1 MSTAASKDVKR
12 WCGNRHLS
20 LIRPPVQRALLWSLP
35 SFCFFSLARA
45 EAVAEMCHNI
55 ADDLGAS
62 SCTEVLNENGKGFRL
77 VGTLEQPLRFN
88 DMGFDD
94 NMVGLSAGSQSVCML
109 AAFGNGGVVPQ
120 NCVPIIGAQADEFN
134 GSPEQHYFGMEGFDC
149 GYNFMPF
156 AEGSTISWSFPLGN
170 SCISDADLDLGL
182 TSLYCHFQM
191 SCELGSTTTTTGPE
205 TTISSTSTFVT
216 STISTLTLTTRTA
229 TNTYTSATT
238 SMTEVT
244 STSTST
250 LVTTAAST
258 RISTAAQTSVQLVT
272 TQATEES
279 TTQSTTV
286 LSTAATTATSATS
299 ATSATTATTAAPATV
314 ATTAAPS
321 ESSTV
326 HTTEGPVEAT
336 GTTTTS
342 TPAVTFATTETTTRR
357 GSTEAAT
364 LAPSTT
370 STISTQAVGATTSEI
385 AGNSSC
391 DDLPRI
397 PNSQSLAHCLG
408 VASGLFCPVSCLEGY
423 AAAEDILFCYDGI
436 WQARGE
442 CILEGASVTTESA
455 AQVILRMNL
464 TIEESG
470 ESSSLEWAE
479 QNKEALHVA
488 FANSLGAHPSEIRVD
503 VLPPGAAGRR
513 LLAQLAFDVRI
524 TWLLGDANTT
534 NRSSDVAVQELAL
547 LADAEGMSR
556 FGEALQ
562 SELNGT
568 DSHLAGV
575 AVEALSTEVI
585 DSYSV
590 PEASWILGPWD
601 TTACDAGCEGAME
614 VVQLSCSRGSWL
626 LCSGIDKPSTERP
639 CRQCGEK
646 ALAMP
651 SWILP
656 TALCVGFCCC
666 GLLGACLA
674 RHFMPNLLSR
684 VMQPRQSES
693 ENLRNAN
700 PKANVLS
707 VDGVNSDPDDMA
719 VIKHLSTIRPTLTR
733 GSSRCREAGVT
744 IEEEDEVQPAKTRVI
759 WDLDLK
765 KISSGI
771 TGMFSSKKYSSHV
784 TPESRKASKAP
795 CSPPGAPCCVSVDA
809 EIDEADLENPV
820 AMEPSWVSAAG
831 EVRMPV
837 PVLSRSERSLRSQH
851 SKGTLLNA
859 PCGTPV
865 KKSEAERT
873 LKRTIL

>member
-12 WCGNRHLS
+12 WCGKRHLS
-20 LIRPPVQRALLWSLP
+20 LIRPAMQRALLWSLP
-35 SFCFFSLARA
+35 SFCFFSARA
-45 EAVAEMCHNI
+45 EAVAEMCHSI

-88 DMGFDD
+88 NMGFDD
-94 NMVGLSAGSQSVCML
+94 NMVGLSAGSQNVCML

-120 NCVPIIGAQADEFN
+120 NCVPIIGTQADEFN

-238 SMTEVT
+238 LTEVT

-250 LVTTAAST
+250 VVTTAST
-258 RISTAAQTSVQLVT
+258 RISTAAETTVQLAT

-286 LSTAATTATSATS
+286 SSTAATTATSAT
-299 ATSATTATTAAPATV
+299 ATTALPAV

-321 ESSTV
+321 ESSTAQ
-326 HTTEGPVEAT
+326 TTEGPVEPT
-336 GTTTTS
+336 ETTTTS
-342 TPAVTFATTETTTRR
+342 TPAVTTGTTETTTTTRS
-357 GSTEAAT
+357 GSEAETSA
-364 LAPSTT
+364 APLPTT
-370 STISTQAVGATTSEI
+370 STTLTQALRGTTSEI

-408 VASGLFCPVSCLEGY
+408 VASGLFCPVSCQEGF
-423 AAAEDILFCYDGI
+423 AAATEDILFCNDGI

-479 QNKEALHVA
+479 QNREALHVA

-547 LADAEGMSR
+547 LADADGMSR

-568 DSHLAGV
+568 DSRLASV
-575 AVEALSTEVI
+575 SVEALSTEVI
-585 DSYSV
+585 DSYLV
-590 PEASWILGPWD
+590 PEASWLLGSWD
-601 TTACDAGCEGAME
+601 ATACNAQCEGAME
-614 VVQLSCSRGSWL
+614 VAQLSCSRGSWL

-639 CRQCGEK
+639 CRQCGET
-646 ALAMP
+646 ALAIP

-674 RHFMPNLLSR
+674 RHFMPNLLSH
-684 VMQPRQSES
+684 VMQQRPPES
-693 ENLRNAN
+693 GSLRDAD

-707 VDGVNSDPDDMA
+707 VDSVNSDPDDMA
-719 VIKHLSTIRPTLTR
+719 VIKRLSTIRPTLT
-733 GSSRCREAGVT
+733 SSRCKEAGVT
-744 IEEEDEVQPAKTRVI
+744 IEEEEDEVQPAKTRVI

-784 TPESRKASKAP
+784 TPESRKGSKAP
-795 CSPPGAPCCVSVDA
+795 CSPPGAQCCVSADA

-820 AMEPSWVSAAG
+820 AMEPSWVSAG
-831 EVRMPV
+831 ELRMPI

-865 KKSEAERT
+865 NKSETERT